1 MSVRFHCANEQY
13 PTCEARQLDFGKGPN
28 FLDGRAHWYARCHN
42 PACPS
47 RILAGPDDWI
57 DLGDGDKF
65 RSRMRPDFAKILFH
79 QEIGL

>member
-1 MSVRFHCANEQY
+1 MSIRHESDNNQCPACY
-13 PTCEARQLDFGKGPN
+13 TYLCEFGQGP
-28 FLDGRAHWYARCHN
+28 DRIGTRPHWYARCHN